1 MGEGPALAVAAALL
15 AVLSLCAVLHR
26 DPACRMRAL
35 VVLQLLLRR
44 KTLGDKR
51 DRSDDE
57 EDGDRRA
64 LPKD

>member
-44 KTLGDKR
+44 KTLGAKR

-57 EDGDRRA
+57 EDGDRHA